1 MHLLFFGRPAFLGAA
16 YGRQYIIAAS
26 SGVDLNVSIS
36 KLQVSFVS
44 AGYWLCQHSIV
55 HQTGMEFEKIRPW
68 ARGLRLMRLKTIGRG
83 RGGHPWWA
91 HPYSSWLSS
100 IKGSKAIAGQWRV
113 IRSECIRNAS
123 VTPRN
128 TEYTKYNSPGAQVS
142 NDALTQK
149 YLLYTPPARL
159 KCKI

>member
-1 MHLLFFGRPAFLGAA
+1 MQSVFIQSVFIHISDVSSRVFDLLWPSVKTSSSLSGTKTQGGTYEFIQSDEFMLLGEF
-16 YGRQYIIAAS
+16 I
-26 SGVDLNVSIS
+26 
-36 KLQVSFVS
+36 
-44 AGYWLCQHSIV
+44 
-55 HQTGMEFEKIRPW
+55 FEKIRPW

-83 RGGHPWWA
+83 QGGHPWWA

-100 IKGSKAIAGQWRV
+100 IKASKAIAGQRRE

-128 TEYTKYNSPGAQVS
+128 TEYTKYDPPSAQVS
-142 NDALTQK
+142 DDALAQK

-159 KCKI
+159 KRKI